1 MNYPLISEYIEAIKA
16 AEDNFDQ
23 LKHLRPVL
31 DDDGLPVMTSGNFA
45 VVFKMKD
52 ERDGKL
58 YAVRCFHR
66 DQEGRAESYRLIEE
80 ELKDVASPYLVSF
93 RYMDKELFVDSS
105 QTDETEFPVLLMDWV
120 EGITLDKYLRENLDD
135 QYALEMLAYRFSQL
149 AQWLIPQPFAHG
161 DLKPDNILVRE
172 DGSLVLVDYDGMYVQ
187 AMKGQ
192 KARELG
198 SPDFRHPARTED
210 DFNENIDDFALLI
223 LTLSILTV
231 CESPHS
237 FSFPILTDKD
247 FHYLNTS
254 QSLKQI
260 YPSNNAA
267 INKTV
272 SALVNSIID
281 NEMLLPIPIYDTIAK
296 CVRWEYYNYAQ
307 NYYDLLED
315 LYVDQYAFYERFHRK
330 GGFDRDNKLYPVSLT
345 TKVDIEYAYNYD
357 HSFCNNIL
365 LKAWDCEISSY
376 LGDTYEDY
384 WLEMALPSDTIVIGK
399 EAFSDCALVELIV
412 VPNSVKYIG
421 DKAFYNCENLRY
433 IVFPESIEGFGTDIF
448 SLKDSY
454 VNSKTGNT
462 DTLSYAKGAHSLVNI
477 IVPNGAKDYYANLL
491 PDYRHLIVDFSE
503 IANSKDPAI
512 KSLFVKTEKKKEG
525 ENRQLSTIVTDEDLA
540 NAWIDEKGVRY
551 SHDKKRLLKGP
562 DINFIKD
569 DYYINPN
576 TIVICEDAFRE
587 CFFYKAIIPNG
598 LVKVGD
604 YAFYKCFYLSSID
617 LPNSITDIGFSAF
630 ESCGLLALDIPDNIK
645 SIGIGAFSCCEYLK
659 VINLG
664 CGLSEL
670 RHSVFSN
677 CYDLEEIIIP
687 NNIISIEKCAFAYCN
702 SLKSI
707 SLPPSIK
714 SIYEDSFIGC
724 DALQSIIVPK
734 GKKKQFEV
742 LLPKY
747 KGIIVEDTN
756 LTPKVTE
763 EDLANAWVDEFGVK
777 YSADKKRLLK
787 ADRQIKKY
795 SILKGTMVICDK
807 AFESCDSMTSIS
819 IPDSVVTIGP
829 YAFSRCKSLKHIT
842 LPNRI
847 SNIGNGAFDAC
858 TGLNSITIPS
868 SVTFVGSFAF
878 LDCTKLTSV
887 TMSHSII
894 YIGKEPFKRCNNLET
909 LYIPRGFF
917 VKFEEMLPGYKDKI
931 VEEL

>member
-52 ERDGKL
+52 EQIGKL
-58 YAVRCFHR
+58 YAVKCFTKE
-66 DQEGRAESYRLIEE
+66 QEGRAEAYKLITE
-80 ELKDVASPYLVSF
+80 ELATVDSPYILSIK
-93 RYMDKELFVDSS
+93 YLEKELFVDTA
-105 QTDETEFPVLLMDWV
+105 QTSETEFPVLLMDWV
-120 EGITLDKYLRENLDD
+120 EGKTLDKYLRENLDD
-135 QYALEMLAYRFSQL
+135 KYALELLAYRFSQL
-149 AQWLIPQPFAHG
+149 AQWLMPQPFAHG

-198 SPDFRHPARTED
+198 SPDFRHPLRTED

-345 TKVDIEYAYNYD
+345 ATVDEINHQYDYD

-399 EAFSDCALVELIV
+399 EAFSDCACVELIV

-448 SLKDSY
+448 NFNESY

-462 DTLSYAKGAHSLVNI
+462 DTQHYGKGGHSLVNI
-477 IVPNGAKDYYANLL
+477 IVPEGAKEYYANLL

-503 IANSKDPAI
+503 IVNSKDSSI
-512 KSLFVKTEKKKEG
+512 KSLFVKFEKTAES
-525 ENRQLSTIVTDEDLA
+525 ENGQISTTVTDEDLS
-540 NAWIDEKGVRY
+540 NAWTDENDVMY
-551 SHDKKRLLKGP
+551 SKDGTRLLQASEWSNYVSYLVKNGV
-562 DINFIKD
+562 K
-569 DYYINPN
+569 
-576 TIVICEDAFRE
+576 VIC
-587 CFFYKAIIPNG
+587 
-598 LVKVGD
+598 D
-604 YAFYKCFYLSSID
+604 YAFWGMRLEHIYLPDSLIR
-617 LPNSITDIGFSAF
+617 IGQ
-630 ESCGLLALDIPDNIK
+630 
-645 SIGIGAFSCCEYLK
+645 GAFR
-659 VINLG
+659 G
-664 CGLSEL
+664 CFDLS
-670 RHSVFSN
+670 
-677 CYDLEEIIIP
+677 YIIIP
-687 NNIISIEKCAFAYCN
+687 SGVNKIEEGTFNDCFG
-702 SLKSI
+702 LH
-707 SLPPSIK
+707 SIK
-714 SIYEDSFIGC
+714 FLGIVTQIDVGAFIGC
-724 DALQSIIVPK
+724 R
-734 GKKKQFEV
+734 
-742 LLPKY
+742 
-747 KGIIVEDTN
+747 N
-756 LTPKVTE
+756 L
-763 EDLANAWVDEFGVK
+763 
-777 YSADKKRLLK
+777 
-787 ADRQIKKY
+787 I
-795 SILKGTMVICDK
+795 
-807 AFESCDSMTSIS
+807 SIS
-819 IPDSVVTIGP
+819 IPPG
-829 YAFSRCKSLKHIT
+829 SREIFEKL
-842 LPNRI
+842 LP
-847 SNIGNGAFDAC
+847 
-858 TGLNSITIPS
+858 
-868 SVTFVGSFAF
+868 
-878 LDCTKLTSV
+878 
-887 TMSHSII
+887 M
-894 YIGKEPFKRCNNLET
+894 
-909 LYIPRGFF
+909 
-917 VKFEEMLPGYKDKI
+917 YKDKL
-931 VEEL
+931 VEEI